1 MSIKT
6 KYQEILTALAVP
18 FPPEQHSHRTIAGRS
33 EDWVEDHFLIQRLNE
48 TCIWQWKCVSYM
60 VHATQPNYA
69 VDHRYSLQILCDDV
83 FSAGC
88 RWIEREG
95 EGGDSGRDLA
105 NVKKGSASYAKRHA
119 CKNWGM
125 ALECWGVKGTHQLVV
140 KNVIQNAKAAANK
153 DSDIQEA
160 FTDIVEGFLDA
171 AIKILCTAFAQDHT
185 SSHPLGVDETIYNS
199 IISLYKVDVESGRE
213 SPDGKAVMKWAKTN
227 NNREHLKG
235 VAAENWARWKG
246 MLRKEEMN
254 AVTLAA
260 KRIESYL
267 PEA

>member
-6 KYQEILTALAVP
+6 NYEEILAALAVP

-69 VDHRYSLQILCDDV
+69 VDHRYSLQILCDDA
-83 FSAGC
+83 STEG

-95 EGGDSGRDLA
+95 EGGDTGRDLA

-125 ALECWGVKGTHQLVV
+125 ALECWGVKPQHQLVI
-140 KNVIQNAKAAANK
+140 KDAKTAAK
-153 DSDIQEA
+153 KESDINDT
-160 FTDIVEGFLDA
+160 FTDIVEGFLEA
-171 AIKILCTAFAQDHT
+171 AIKILCAAFAQDHM
-185 SSHPLGVDETIYNS
+185 SKHPLGVNETIYNS
-199 IISLYKVDVESGRE
+199 ITALCKVDPEHGVD
-213 SPDGKAVMKWAKTN
+213 SPDGKAVMKWAKTK
-227 NNREHLKG
+227 NNRAHLKG

-254 AVTLAA
+254 ANTPIPITNNMDL
-260 KRIESYL
+260 IGII
-267 PEA
+267 P

>member
-6 KYQEILTALAVP
+6 NYEEILTALAVP

-95 EGGDSGRDLA
+95 EGGDTGRDLA

-125 ALECWGVKGTHQLVV
+125 ALECWGVTHQLVI
-140 KNVIQNAKAAANK
+140 KNVIQNAKAEANT
-153 DSDIQEA
+153 DSDIKEA
-160 FTDIVEGFLDA
+160 FTDIVEGFLEA
-171 AIKILCTAFAQDHT
+171 AVKILCAAFAQDHT
-185 SSHPLGVDETIYNS
+185 SSHPLGVNETIYNS
-199 IISLYKVDVESGRE
+199 IISLYKVDVEYGRD
-213 SPDGKAVMKWAKTN
+213 SPDGKAVMTWAKTN
-227 NNREHLKG
+227 NNREHLKS
-235 VAAENWARWKG
+235 VAAENWTRWKG
-246 MLRKEEMN
+246 MLRKEEMA
-254 AVTLAA
+254 AVKLAA